1 MSESTTQSQGTEVAY
16 NTDADAAQALL
27 SRWNIQPDEGRDEA
41 TDAESQDADAT
52 DEPAAEQAD
61 EATADAAGDDEGEDA
76 AGDETVEIDFTGEK
90 IRLPAVAKEA
100 AEVIQRK
107 AKELEAGV
115 TKRFQEVAERDKSLQ
130 ADRDRLEVLGRLTAQ
145 HLDLAAQHKAV
156 QAQLQ
161 AYDRMDWNAFADQ
174 DPVAHGKALAQVRML
189 ERTESQ
195 LRGQLDQAVGT
206 LAQARQQEFGERITR
221 TREYAQQRIRGWTPE
236 LDVKLADYT
245 KANGFDADA
254 LSAVVGN
261 PKLYELA
268 VKAFKFDAIQAA
280 KPQVTKR
287 ANEAPK
293 PSVKSASASTVQSA
307 QKAKEADAMG
317 RLKKS
322 GHIND
327 AAAALLAKMRKG

>member
-1 MSESTTQSQGTEVAY
+1 MSESTTQPQGAEVAF

-27 SRWNIQPDEGRDEA
+27 SRWGIKDDESTDEPSG
-41 TDAESQDADAT
+41 AESPEADAT
-52 DEPAAEQAD
+52 DEPVAEQAE

-76 AGDETVEIDFTGEK
+76 QVDDGIEIDFTGEK
-90 IRLPAVAKEA
+90 IRLPAAAKEA

-115 TKRFQEVAERDKSLQ
+115 TKRFQEVAERDKTLQ
-130 ADRDRLEVLGRLTAQ
+130 ADRDRLEVIGRLTAQ

-156 QAQLQ
+156 QAQL
-161 AYDRMDWNAFADQ
+161 ASYDRLDWNAFADQ
-174 DPVAHGKALAQVRML
+174 DPVAHGKALAQVRIL

-195 LRGQLDQAVGT
+195 LRGQLEQAVGT
-206 LAQARQQEFGERITR
+206 LTQAKQQEFGERITR
-221 TREYAQQRIRGWTPE
+221 TREYAQQKIRGWTPE

-245 KANGFDADA
+245 KAQGFDSDA

-287 ANEAPK
+287 AAEAPK
-293 PSVKSASASTVQSA
+293 PQVKSAAATTVQSA

-317 RLKKS
+317 RLRKS
-322 GHIND
+322 GNVND